1 MDVKTIMTLLDK
13 GATMDEIR
21 LMGLLDPP
29 KPDKP
34 ADGARAEPEKPEAK
48 PKAKPE
54 AKPETKPEA
63 NPEAKPEAKKEER
76 PQDDPVLQA
85 IEKLTGTVLR
95 FMSGSTG
102 RDTPAGETAD
112 EILAKVFYPQKA
124 EEVE

>member
-1 MDVKTIMTLLDK
+1 MDVKTIMTLLEK

-29 KPDKP
+29 QPDKP

-48 PKAKPE
+48 TEEKKEEKPE
-54 AKPETKPEA
+54 EKKPEE
-63 NPEAKPEAKKEER
+63 KKEER

-112 EILAKVFYPQKA
+112 EILAKVYYPQKA

>member
-1 MDVKTIMTLLDK
+1 MDVKTIMTLLEK

-21 LMGLLDPP
+21 LMGLLDKPQ
-29 KPDKP
+29 PDKP
-34 ADGARAEPEKPEAK
+34 AAGARDEPEKPEAK
-48 PKAKPE
+48 KE
-54 AKPETKPEA
+54 E
-63 NPEAKPEAKKEER
+63 KKEEKPEEKK

-112 EILAKVFYPQKA
+112 EILAKVYYPQRA

>member
-1 MDVKTIMTLLDK
+1 MDVKTIMTLLEK

-21 LMGLLDPP
+21 LMGLLDKPQ
-29 KPDKP
+29 PDKP
-34 ADGARAEPEKPEAK
+34 AAGARDEPAKQEKKPEEK
-48 PKAKPE
+48 QE
-54 AKPETKPEA
+54 E
-63 NPEAKPEAKKEER
+63 KKEEKKQEEKKEEK
-76 PQDDPVLQA
+76 PQEDPVLQA

-112 EILAKVFYPQKA
+112 EILAKVYYPQRA

>member
-29 KPDKP
+29 QPEKP
-34 ADGARAEPEKPEAK
+34 ADGARAEPKKPEAK
-48 PKAKPE
+48 TEAKTE
-54 AKPETKPEA
+54 EKPETKPGEK
-63 NPEAKPEAKKEER
+63 KPEEKKEER

-112 EILAKVFYPQKA
+112 DILAKVFYPQKA

>member
-1 MDVKTIMTLLDK
+1 MDVKTIMTLLEK

-29 KPDKP
+29 QPDKP
-34 ADGARAEPEKPEAK
+34 ADGARAEPKKPEAPAPEKEEKPE
-48 PKAKPE
+48 E
-54 AKPETKPEA
+54 QQEE
-63 NPEAKPEAKKEER
+63 KKEEK
-76 PQDDPVLQA
+76 PQGDPVLQA

-112 EILAKVFYPQKA
+112 DILAKVFYPQRA

>member
-1 MDVKTIMTLLDK
+1 MDVKTIMTLLEK

-29 KPDKP
+29 QPVKP

-48 PKAKPE
+48 TEEKPE
-54 AKPETKPEA
+54 AKPEEKKPE
-63 NPEAKPEAKKEER
+63 EKKEEKKEER

-85 IEKLTGTVLR
+85 IEKLTGTVLG

-112 EILAKVFYPQKA
+112 EILAKVYYPQRA